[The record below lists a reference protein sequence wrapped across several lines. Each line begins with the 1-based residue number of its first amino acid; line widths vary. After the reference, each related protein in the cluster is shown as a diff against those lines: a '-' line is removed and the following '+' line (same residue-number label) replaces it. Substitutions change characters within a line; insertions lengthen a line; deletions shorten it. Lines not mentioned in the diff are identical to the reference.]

1 MFSQELENLI
11 QATLE
16 DGKLEQYEKDA
27 LVKRAQAEGVDL
39 TELEIYIQSILQR
52 RQRELNEKKNAEL
65 SHKVQAAE
73 EKKAEELKALGY
85 KECPKC
91 HRQVAPLTLVC
102 ECGFEFTNA
111 KSMSS
116 IQQLSNK
123 IAEIEGSPLKN
134 TKENTPEYKAEI
146 KQRNRQIINLIQLH
160 PVPNTKEDIVDFLA
174 LAAPNARRR
183 GGLTG
188 TKKGR
193 MMLTGII
200 AAGAAL
206 ICLMI
211 GGKHSGVI
219 IMWVVLIGLTAIMV
233 IGQTDDDTTRYNDR
247 AIIWRAKFD
256 QVLMKGRSLR
266 ADAEFRQTLDYYE
279 NMINQK

>member
-16 DGKLEQYEKDA
+16 DGVLEQYEKEA

-91 HRQVAPLTLVC
+91 HKQVAPLTLVC
-102 ECGFEFTNA
+102 ECGFEFTESKHVSAVEKLNA
-111 KSMSS
+111 QISS
-116 IQQLSNK
+116 IQSMAGK
-123 IAEIEGSPLKN
+123 KPEE
-134 TKENTPEYKAEI
+134 KETMIRDA
-146 KQRNRQIINLIQLH
+146 IQMF
-160 PVPNTKEDIVDFLA
+160 PIPNTKEDIVDFLA
-174 LAAPNARRR
+174 LAAPNARQR

-188 TKKGR
+188 TKRGR
-193 MMLTGII
+193 MMLTGMI

-211 GGKHSGVI
+211 GGKHSGELSMLAV
-219 IMWVVLIGLTAIMV
+219 MFGVFAFIGIS
-233 IGQTDDDTTRYNDR
+233 GTDDDTIRYNDR

>member
-16 DGKLEQYEKDA
+16 DGKLEEYEKEA

-52 RQRELNEKKNAEL
+52 RQRELNEKKNAEM
-65 SHKVQAAE
+65 SHKIQAAE
-73 EKKAEELKALGY
+73 EKKAEELKNFGY

-91 HRQVAPLTLVC
+91 HKQVAPLTLVC
-102 ECGFEFTNA
+102 ECGFEFTESKHVSAVA
-111 KSMSS
+111 KLNEQISS
-116 IQQLSNK
+116 IQSMAGKKPN
-123 IAEIEGSPLKN
+123 E
-134 TKENTPEYKAEI
+134 KETMI
-146 KQRNRQIINLIQLH
+146 KDAIQMF
-160 PVPNTKEDIVDFLA
+160 PIPNTKEDIVDFLA
-174 LAAPNARRR
+174 LAAPNARKR

-193 MMLTGII
+193 LIILGAISVVVFLLSLIFFEETGPIT
-200 AAGAAL
+200 
-206 ICLMI
+206 
-211 GGKHSGVI
+211 GGSLVFY
-219 IMWVVLIGLTAIMV
+219 IMV
-233 IGQTDDDTTRYNDR
+233 IGGLVIGFSDNDTFRYNDR

>member
-16 DGKLEQYEKDA
+16 DGVLEEYEKEA

-91 HRQVAPLTLVC
+91 HKQVAPLTLVC
-102 ECGFEFTNA
+102 ECGFEFTESKHVSAVEKLNA
-111 KSMSS
+111 QIRS
-116 IQQLSNK
+116 IQSMAGK
-123 IAEIEGSPLKN
+123 TPDE
-134 TKENTPEYKAEI
+134 KETMIRDA
-146 KQRNRQIINLIQLH
+146 IQMF
-160 PVPNTKEDIVDFLA
+160 PIPNTKEDIVDFLA
-174 LAAPNARRR
+174 LAAPNARQR
-183 GGLTG
+183 GGLSG
-188 TKKGR
+188 TKRGR

-206 ICLMI
+206 ILLMFAGQLSMLALML
-211 GGKHSGVI
+211 GGLAILI
-219 IMWVVLIGLTAIMV
+219 IV
-233 IGQTDDDTTRYNDR
+233 QTDDDTTRYNDR